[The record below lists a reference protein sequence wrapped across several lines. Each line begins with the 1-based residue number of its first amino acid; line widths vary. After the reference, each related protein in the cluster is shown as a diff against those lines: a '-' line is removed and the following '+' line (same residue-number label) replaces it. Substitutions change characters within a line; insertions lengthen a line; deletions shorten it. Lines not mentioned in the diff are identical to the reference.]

1 MLACA
6 VLHRGVHCIV
16 AKNHLFVSLSAA
28 VRTSTSASS
37 VRVLPV
43 PGGPC
48 HSVKV
53 RVMAFAMA
61 LQHAPHVHM

>member
-1 MLACA
+1 MADKFALEYTEGCKDC
-6 VLHRGVHCIV
+6 LSC
-16 AKNHLFVSLSAA
+16 SLSAA
-28 VRTSTSASS
+28 ALTSTRASS